1 MKADKIWM
9 DGKMIDWDKAQIHV
23 CTHAFHYGSG
33 VFEGIRAYETESGT
47 AVFRLKEH
55 IERLYNSAKIFKMEI
70 PYTKEEF
77 RQAVKDTI
85 KANKLKSGYI
95 RPLVYRGFEQLG
107 INPFKCPV
115 NCTIAVWEWGAYL
128 GEEALANGIKTKI
141 SSYARSYINSTSQ
154 KAKICGNYVNSIF
167 AKMEAI
173 EAGVD
178 EAILLDTEGYIAEG
192 SGENLFWVRNGV
204 IYTTPTATV
213 LEGITRDAV
222 IKVAQ
227 DMGYQVQEKR
237 TGRDEL
243 YISDELFFTGTAA
256 EVTPI
261 REIDNYQ
268 IGEGKRGPVTEN
280 IQKKFFAIAKGEEE
294 KYLSWLD
301 YI

>member
-1 MKADKIWM
+1 MKAEKIWM
-9 DGKMIDWDKAQIHV
+9 NGKMVDWDKAQVHV
-23 CTHAFHYGSG
+23 CTHALHYGSG
-33 VFEGIRAYETESGT
+33 VFEGIRAYETDSGT

-55 IERLYNSAKIFKMEI
+55 IDRLFNSAKILKMEI
-70 PYTKEEF
+70 PYSKEEF
-77 RQAVKDTI
+77 RQAIKDTI
-85 KANKLKSGYI
+85 KVNRLKSCYI
-95 RPLVYRGFEQLG
+95 RPLVYRGYNDLSL
-107 INPFKCPV
+107 NPFNCPIS
-115 NCTIAVWEWGAYL
+115 CTVAVWEWGAYL
-128 GEEALANGIKTKI
+128 GEEALAKGIRTKI

-154 KAKICGNYVNSIF
+154 KAKICANYINSIF

-178 EAILLDTEGYIAEG
+178 EAILLDTEGYITEG
-192 SGENLFWVRNGV
+192 SGENLFWVRDGV
-204 IYTTPTATV
+204 IYTTPTNTV

-227 DMGYQVQEKR
+227 DMDYQVQEKR

-261 REIDNYQ
+261 REVDNYQ

-280 IQKKFFAIAKGEEE
+280 IQKKFFDIAKGKDD

>member
-1 MKADKIWM
+1 MKAEKIWM
-9 DGKMIDWDKAQIHV
+9 DGKMVDWDEAKVHV
-23 CTHAFHYGSG
+23 CTHALHYGSG

-55 IERLYNSAKIFKMEI
+55 IERLFNSAKILKMDI
-70 PYTKEEF
+70 LYSKEEF
-77 RQAVKDTI
+77 RQAIKDTI
-85 KANKLKSGYI
+85 KVNKLKSGYI

-115 NCTIAVWEWGAYL
+115 NCTIAVWEWGTYL
-128 GEEALANGIKTKI
+128 GEEALAKGIKTKI

-178 EAILLDTEGYIAEG
+178 EAILLDTRGFVTEG
-192 SGENLFWVRNGV
+192 SGENIFWIKNGV

-213 LEGITRDAV
+213 LEGITRDSI
-222 IKVAQ
+222 IKIAE
-227 DMGYQVQEKR
+227 DMNYQVQEKYVC
-237 TGRDEL
+237 RDEL
-243 YISDELFFTGTAA
+243 YISDEVFFTGTAA

-268 IGEGKRGPVTEN
+268 IGEGKRGPITEN

>member
-1 MKADKIWM
+1 MKAEKIWM
-9 DGKMIDWDKAQIHV
+9 DGKMVDWDEAKIHV
-23 CTHAFHYGSG
+23 CTHALHYGSG

-55 IERLYNSAKIFKMEI
+55 IERLFNSAKIFKMDI
-70 PYTKEEF
+70 PYTKEEI
-77 RQAVKDTI
+77 REAIKNTI
-85 KANKLKSGYI
+85 NVNKLKSGYI
-95 RPLVYRGFEQLG
+95 RPLIYRGFEQLG
-107 INPFKCPV
+107 LNPFTCPV

-128 GEEALANGIKTKI
+128 GEEALAKGIKTKI

-178 EAILLDTEGYIAEG
+178 EAILLDTSGFVTEG
-192 SGENLFWVRNGV
+192 SGENIFWIKNGI

-213 LEGITRDAV
+213 LEGITRDSI
-222 IKVAQ
+222 IKIAE
-227 DMGYQVQEKR
+227 DMNYQFQEKYIC
-237 TGRDEL
+237 RDEL
-243 YISDELFFTGTAA
+243 YISDEVFFTGTAA

-268 IGEGKRGPVTEN
+268 IGEGKRGPITEN

>member
-9 DGKMIDWDKAQIHV
+9 DGNMVDWDKAQVHV
-23 CTHAFHYGSG
+23 CTHALHYGSG
-33 VFEGIRAYETESGT
+33 VFEGIRAYETEKGT

-55 IERLYNSAKIFKMEI
+55 IDRLYNSAKILKMEI
-70 PYTKEEF
+70 PYPKEEF
-77 RQAVKDTI
+77 KQAVKNTI
-85 KANKLKSGYI
+85 KENNLKSCYI

-107 INPFKCPV
+107 VNPLKCPV
-115 NCTIAVWEWGAYL
+115 NCAIAVWEWGAYL
-128 GEEALANGIKTKI
+128 GEEAIVNGIKTKI

-154 KAKICGNYVNSIF
+154 KAKICANYINSIF

-178 EAILLDTEGYIAEG
+178 EAILLDTQGYVTEG
-192 SGENLFWVRNGV
+192 SGENLFWVRDGV

-222 IKVAQ
+222 IKIAQ
-227 DMGYQVQEKR
+227 DMGYQVQEKY
-237 TGRDEL
+237 TCRDEL

-268 IGEGKRGPVTEN
+268 IGEGKRGPITEN
-280 IQKKFFAIAKGEEE
+280 IQKKFFAITKGEEE

>member
-9 DGKMIDWDKAQIHV
+9 DGKMVDWDKAQVHM
-23 CTHAFHYGSG
+23 CTHALHYGSG

-55 IERLYNSAKIFKMEI
+55 ISRLFNSAKILKMEI
-70 PYTKEEF
+70 PYSKEEF
-77 RQAVKDTI
+77 RQVVKNTI
-85 KANKLKSGYI
+85 KVNKLKSCYI
-95 RPLVYRGFEQLG
+95 RPLVYRGYNDLSL
-107 INPFKCPV
+107 NPFDCPV
-115 NCTIAVWEWGAYL
+115 SCAVAVWEWGAYL
-128 GEEALANGIKTKI
+128 GEEALAQGIKAKT
-141 SSYARSYINSTSQ
+141 SSYARIYINSTSQ

-178 EAILLDTEGYIAEG
+178 EAILLDTRGFVTEG
-192 SGENLFWVRNGV
+192 SGENLFWVRDGE

-213 LEGITRDAV
+213 LEGITRNAV
-222 IKVAQ
+222 IKIAK
-227 DMGYQVQEKR
+227 DMGYQVQEKYIC
-237 TGRDEL
+237 RDEL
-243 YISDELFFTGTAA
+243 YISDEVFFTGTAA

-261 REIDNYQ
+261 KEIDNYQ

-280 IQKKFFAIAKGEEE
+280 IQKKFFDIAKGEED

>member
-1 MKADKIWM
+1 MKAEKIWM
-9 DGKMIDWDKAQIHV
+9 DGKTVDWDEAKVHV
-23 CTHAFHYGSG
+23 CTHALHYGSG

-55 IERLYNSAKIFKMEI
+55 IERLFNSAKILKMDI
-70 PYTKEEF
+70 PYTKEDIRE
-77 RQAVKDTI
+77 AIKNTI

-95 RPLVYRGFEQLG
+95 RPLIYRGFEQLG
-107 INPFKCPV
+107 LNPFTCPV

-128 GEEALANGIKTKI
+128 GEEALAKGIKTKI

-154 KAKICGNYVNSIF
+154 KAKICGNYINSIF

-173 EAGVD
+173 EAGAD
-178 EAILLDTEGYIAEG
+178 EAILLDTRGFVTEG
-192 SGENLFWVRNGV
+192 SGENIFWIRNGV

-213 LEGITRDAV
+213 LEGITRDSI
-222 IKVAQ
+222 IKIAE
-227 DMGYQVQEKR
+227 DMKYQFQEKYIC
-237 TGRDEL
+237 RDEL
-243 YISDELFFTGTAA
+243 YISDEVFFTGTAA

-268 IGEGKRGPVTEN
+268 IGEGKRGPITEN
-280 IQKKFFAIAKGEEE
+280 IQKKFFAITKGEEE

>member
-1 MKADKIWM
+1 MKAEKIWM
-9 DGKMIDWDKAQIHV
+9 DGKMVDWDEAKVHV
-23 CTHAFHYGSG
+23 CTHALHYGSG

-55 IERLYNSAKIFKMEI
+55 IERLFNSAKIFKMDI
-70 PYTKEEF
+70 PYTKEEI
-77 RQAVKDTI
+77 REAIKNTI
-85 KANKLKSGYI
+85 KVNKLKSGYI
-95 RPLVYRGFEQLG
+95 RPLIYRGFEQLG
-107 INPFKCPV
+107 LNPFTCPV

-128 GEEALANGIKTKI
+128 GEEALAKGIKTKI
-141 SSYARSYINSTSQ
+141 SSYARSDINSTSQ

-178 EAILLDTEGYIAEG
+178 EAILLDTRGFVAEG
-192 SGENLFWVRNGV
+192 SGENIFWVKNGA

-213 LEGITRDAV
+213 LEGITRDSI
-222 IKVAQ
+222 IKIAE
-227 DMGYQVQEKR
+227 DMKYHIKEKYIC
-237 TGRDEL
+237 RDEL
-243 YISDELFFTGTAA
+243 YISDEVFFAGTAA

-268 IGEGKRGPVTEN
+268 ISEGKRGPITEN

-301 YI
+301 YT

>member
-9 DGKMIDWDKAQIHV
+9 DGKMVDWDEAKVHV
-23 CTHAFHYGSG
+23 CTHALHYGSG
-33 VFEGIRAYETESGT
+33 IFEGIRAYETKNGT

-55 IERLYNSAKIFKMEI
+55 IDRLFNSAKIFKMEI

-77 RQAVKDTI
+77 RQAVKNTI

-128 GEEALANGIKTKI
+128 GEEALAKGIKTKI

-154 KAKICGNYVNSIF
+154 KAKICGNYINSIF

-173 EAGVD
+173 EAGAD
-178 EAILLDTEGYIAEG
+178 EAILLDTSGFVTEG
-192 SGENLFWVRNGV
+192 SGENLFWVRDGV

-213 LEGITRDAV
+213 LEGITRDSI
-222 IKVAQ
+222 IKIAE
-227 DMGYQVQEKR
+227 DMSYQVQEKYIC
-237 TGRDEL
+237 RDEL
-243 YISDELFFTGTAA
+243 YISDELFFAGTAA

-268 IGEGKRGPVTEN
+268 IGEGNRGPITEN

-294 KYLSWLD
+294 KYLNWLD

>member
-1 MKADKIWM
+1 MKAEKIWM
-9 DGKMIDWDKAQIHV
+9 DGKMVDWDKAKVHV
-23 CTHAFHYGSG
+23 CTHALHYGSG
-33 VFEGIRAYETESGT
+33 VFEGIRAYETDKGT

-55 IERLYNSAKIFKMEI
+55 IERLYNSAKILKMEI
-70 PYTKEEF
+70 PYSKEEF
-77 RQAVKDTI
+77 RQAVKNTI
-85 KANKLKSGYI
+85 KENNLKSCYI

-107 INPFKCPV
+107 INPFTCPV
-115 NCTIAVWEWGAYL
+115 NCVIAVWEWGAYL
-128 GEEALANGIKTKI
+128 GEEALAKGIKTKI

-154 KAKICGNYVNSIF
+154 KAKICGNYINSIF

-178 EAILLDTEGYIAEG
+178 EAILLDTRGFVTEG
-192 SGENLFWVRNGV
+192 SAENLFWVRNGV

-213 LEGITRDAV
+213 LEGITRDSI
-222 IKVAQ
+222 IKIAE
-227 DMGYQVQEKR
+227 DMSYQVQEKYIC
-237 TGRDEL
+237 RDEL
-243 YISDELFFTGTAA
+243 YISDEVFFAGTAV

-268 IGEGKRGPVTEN
+268 IGEGKRGPITEN
-280 IQKKFFAIAKGEEE
+280 IQKKYFAIAKGEEE

>member
-1 MKADKIWM
+1 MLKKNSGKQSKILL
-9 DGKMIDWDKAQIHV
+9 KQI
-23 CTHAFHYGSG
+23 
-33 VFEGIRAYETESGT
+33 
-47 AVFRLKEH
+47 
-55 IERLYNSAKIFKMEI
+55 N
-70 PYTKEEF
+70 
-77 RQAVKDTI
+77 
-85 KANKLKSGYI
+85 LKSGYI

-115 NCTIAVWEWGAYL
+115 NCTIVVWEWGAYS
-128 GEEALANGIKTKI
+128 GEEALAKGIKTKI

-154 KAKICGNYVNSIF
+154 KAKICGNYINSIF

-173 EAGVD
+173 EAGAD
-178 EAILLDTEGYIAEG
+178 EAILLDARGFVTEG
-192 SGENLFWVRNGV
+192 SGENLFWVRDGV

-222 IKVAQ
+222 IKIAK
-227 DMGYQVQEKR
+227 DMGYQVQEKYIC
-237 TGRDEL
+237 RDEL

-261 REIDNYQ
+261 REVDNYQ

>member
-1 MKADKIWM
+1 MKAEKIWM
-9 DGKMIDWDKAQIHV
+9 DGKMVDWDKAKVHV
-23 CTHAFHYGSG
+23 CTHALHYGSG

-55 IERLYNSAKIFKMEI
+55 IERLFNSAKILKMEI
-70 PYTKEEF
+70 PYTKEGF

-115 NCTIAVWEWGAYL
+115 NCAIAVWEWGAYL
-128 GEEALANGIKTKI
+128 GEEALAKGIKTKI

-178 EAILLDTEGYIAEG
+178 EAILLDTRGFVTEG
-192 SGENLFWVRNGV
+192 SAENLFWVRDGV

-213 LEGITRDAV
+213 LEGITRDSI
-222 IKVAQ
+222 IKIAE
-227 DMGYQVQEKR
+227 DMSYQVQEKYIC
-237 TGRDEL
+237 RDEL
-243 YISDELFFTGTAA
+243 YTSDEVFFTGTAA

-261 REIDNYQ
+261 REVDNYQ
-268 IGEGKRGPVTEN
+268 IGEGKRGPITEN

>member
-1 MKADKIWM
+1 MKAEKIWM
-9 DGKMIDWDKAQIHV
+9 DGKMVDWDEAKVHV
-23 CTHAFHYGSG
+23 CTHALHYGSG

-55 IERLYNSAKIFKMEI
+55 IDRLFNSAKILKMDI
-70 PYTKEEF
+70 PYTKEDIRE
-77 RQAVKDTI
+77 AIKNTI

-95 RPLVYRGFEQLG
+95 RPLIYRGFEQLG
-107 INPFKCPV
+107 LNPFTCPV

-128 GEEALANGIKTKI
+128 GEEALAKGIKTKI

-154 KAKICGNYVNSIF
+154 RAKICGNYVNSIF

-178 EAILLDTEGYIAEG
+178 EAILLDTRGFVTEG
-192 SGENLFWVRNGV
+192 SGENIFWIKNGI

-213 LEGITRDAV
+213 LEGITRDSI
-222 IKVAQ
+222 IKIAG
-227 DMGYQVQEKR
+227 DMNYQFQEKYIC
-237 TGRDEL
+237 RDEL
-243 YISDELFFTGTAA
+243 YISDEVFFTGTAA

-268 IGEGKRGPVTEN
+268 IGEGKRGPITEN

-294 KYLSWLD
+294 KYLSCLD

>member
-9 DGKMIDWDKAQIHV
+9 DGNMVDWDKAQVHV
-23 CTHAFHYGSG
+23 CTHALHYGSG
-33 VFEGIRAYETESGT
+33 VFEGIRAYETEKGT

-55 IERLYNSAKIFKMEI
+55 IDRLYNSAKILKMEI
-70 PYTKEEF
+70 PYSKEEF
-77 RQAVKDTI
+77 KQAVRNTI
-85 KANKLKSGYI
+85 KENNLKSCYI
-95 RPLVYRGFEQLG
+95 RPLVYRGFDQLG
-107 INPFKCPV
+107 INPLKCPV
-115 NCTIAVWEWGAYL
+115 NCAIAVWEWGAYL
-128 GEEALANGIKTKI
+128 GEEAIVNGIKTKI

-154 KAKICGNYVNSIF
+154 KAKICANYINSIF

-178 EAILLDTEGYIAEG
+178 EAILLDTQGYVTEG
-192 SGENLFWVRNGV
+192 SGENLFWVRDGV

-222 IKVAQ
+222 IKIAQ
-227 DMGYQVQEKR
+227 DMGYQVQEKY
-237 TGRDEL
+237 TCRDEL

-268 IGEGKRGPVTEN
+268 IGEGKRGPITEN
-280 IQKKFFAIAKGEEE
+280 IQKKFFAITKGEEE

>member
-1 MKADKIWM
+1 MKAEKIWM
-9 DGKMIDWDKAQIHV
+9 DGKMVDWDKAKVHV
-23 CTHAFHYGSG
+23 CTHALHYGSG
-33 VFEGIRAYETESGT
+33 VFEGIRAYETDKGT

-55 IERLYNSAKIFKMEI
+55 IERLYNSAKILKMEI
-70 PYTKEEF
+70 PYSKEEF
-77 RQAVKDTI
+77 RQAVKNTI
-85 KANKLKSGYI
+85 KENNLKSCYI

-107 INPFKCPV
+107 INPFTCPV
-115 NCTIAVWEWGAYL
+115 NCVIAVWEWGAYL
-128 GEEALANGIKTKI
+128 GEEALAKGIKTKI

-154 KAKICGNYVNSIF
+154 KAKICGNYINSIF

-178 EAILLDTEGYIAEG
+178 EAILLDTRGFVTEG
-192 SGENLFWVRNGV
+192 SAENLFWVRNGV
-204 IYTTPTATV
+204 VYTTPTATV
-213 LEGITRDAV
+213 LEGITRDSI
-222 IKVAQ
+222 IKIAE
-227 DMGYQVQEKR
+227 DMSYQVQEKYIC
-237 TGRDEL
+237 RDEL
-243 YISDELFFTGTAA
+243 YISDEVFFAGTAV

-280 IQKKFFAIAKGEEE
+280 IQKNFFAIAKGEEE

>member
-9 DGKMIDWDKAQIHV
+9 DGKMVDWDEAKVHV
-23 CTHAFHYGSG
+23 CTHALHYGSG
-33 VFEGIRAYETESGT
+33 IFEGMRAYETENGT

-55 IERLYNSAKIFKMEI
+55 IDRLFNSAKIFKMEI

-77 RQAVKDTI
+77 RQAVKDII
-85 KANKLKSGYI
+85 KANNLKSGYI

-128 GEEALANGIKTKI
+128 GEEALAKGIKTKI

-154 KAKICGNYVNSIF
+154 KAKICGNYINSIF

-173 EAGVD
+173 EAGAD
-178 EAILLDTEGYIAEG
+178 EAILLDTRGFVTEG
-192 SGENLFWVRNGV
+192 SAENLFWVRDGV

-213 LEGITRDAV
+213 LEGITRDSI
-222 IKVAQ
+222 IKIAE
-227 DMGYQVQEKR
+227 DMSYQVQEKYIC
-237 TGRDEL
+237 RDEL

-268 IGEGKRGPVTEN
+268 IGEGKRGPITEN
-280 IQKKFFAIAKGEEE
+280 IQKKYFAIAKGEEE

>member
-9 DGKMIDWDKAQIHV
+9 DGKMVDWDKAQVHV
-23 CTHAFHYGSG
+23 CTHALHYGSG

-55 IERLYNSAKIFKMEI
+55 IERLFNSAKILKMDI
-70 PYTKEEF
+70 PFTKEEI
-77 RQAVKDTI
+77 RQAIKDTI
-85 KANKLKSGYI
+85 KTNKLKSCYI
-95 RPLVYRGFEQLG
+95 RPLIYRGFEQLG
-107 INPFKCPV
+107 VNPFKCPV
-115 NCTIAVWEWGAYL
+115 NCAIAVWEWGTYL
-128 GEEALANGIKTKI
+128 GEEALTKGIKTKI

-154 KAKICGNYVNSIF
+154 KAKICGNYINSIF

-173 EAGVD
+173 ESGAD
-178 EAILLDTEGYIAEG
+178 EAILLDNRGFVTEG
-192 SGENLFWVRNGV
+192 SGENLFWIRKGV

-213 LEGITRDAV
+213 LEGITRDSI
-222 IKVAQ
+222 IKIAN
-227 DMGYQVQEKR
+227 DMDYQVQEKYIC
-237 TGRDEL
+237 RDEL
-243 YISDELFFTGTAA
+243 YISDEVFFAGTAA

>member
-9 DGKMIDWDKAQIHV
+9 DGKMVDWNKAQVHV
-23 CTHAFHYGSG
+23 CTHALHYGSG
-33 VFEGIRAYETESGT
+33 VFEGIRAYETDKGT

-55 IERLYNSAKIFKMEI
+55 IDRLYNSAKIFKMEI
-70 PYTKEEF
+70 PYSTDEF
-77 RQAVKDTI
+77 RQAVKNTI
-85 KANKLKSGYI
+85 KENNLKSCYI

-115 NCTIAVWEWGAYL
+115 NCAIAVWEWGAYL
-128 GEEALANGIKTKI
+128 GEEALVKGIKAKI

-178 EAILLDTEGYIAEG
+178 EAILLDTRGFVTEG
-192 SGENLFWVRNGV
+192 SGENLFWVRDGV

-213 LEGITRDAV
+213 LEGITRNAV
-222 IKVAQ
+222 IKIAQ
-227 DMGYQVQEKR
+227 DMGYQVQEKYIC
-237 TGRDEL
+237 RDKL
-243 YISDELFFTGTAA
+243 YISDEVFFTGTAA

>member
-1 MKADKIWM
+1 M
-9 DGKMIDWDKAQIHV
+9 V
-23 CTHAFHYGSG
+23 
-33 VFEGIRAYETESGT
+33 
-47 AVFRLKEH
+47 
-55 IERLYNSAKIFKMEI
+55 I
-70 PYTKEEF
+70 PYTKEEI
-77 RQAVKDTI
+77 REAIKNTI
-85 KANKLKSGYI
+85 KVNKLKSGYI
-95 RPLVYRGFEQLG
+95 RPLIYRGFEQLG
-107 INPFKCPV
+107 LNPFTCPV
-115 NCTIAVWEWGAYL
+115 SCAVAVWEWGAYL
-128 GEEALANGIKTKI
+128 GEEALAKGIKTKI

-178 EAILLDTEGYIAEG
+178 EAILLDTRGFVTEG
-192 SGENLFWVRNGV
+192 SGENVFWIKNGV

-213 LEGITRDAV
+213 LEGITRDSV
-222 IKVAQ
+222 IKIAE
-227 DMGYQVQEKR
+227 DMKYQFQEKYIC
-237 TGRDEL
+237 RDEL
-243 YISDELFFTGTAA
+243 YISDEVFFTGTAA

-268 IGEGKRGPVTEN
+268 IGEGKRGPITEN

>member
-1 MKADKIWM
+1 MNAEKIWM
-9 DGKMIDWDKAQIHV
+9 DGKMVDWDEAKVHV
-23 CTHAFHYGSG
+23 CTHALHYGSG
-33 VFEGIRAYETESGT
+33 VFEGIRAYETENGT

-55 IERLYNSAKIFKMEI
+55 IDRLFNSAKIFKMEI

-128 GEEALANGIKTKI
+128 GEEALAKGIKTKI

-154 KAKICGNYVNSIF
+154 KAKICGNYINSIF

-173 EAGVD
+173 EAGAD
-178 EAILLDTEGYIAEG
+178 EAILLDTRGFVTEG
-192 SGENLFWVRNGV
+192 SGENLFWVRDGV

-213 LEGITRDAV
+213 LEGITRDSI
-222 IKVAQ
+222 IKIAE
-227 DMGYQVQEKR
+227 DMSYQVQEKYIC
-237 TGRDEL
+237 RDEL
-243 YISDELFFTGTAA
+243 YISDELFFVGTAA

-268 IGEGKRGPVTEN
+268 IGEGNRGPITEN

>member
-9 DGKMIDWDKAQIHV
+9 DGKMIDWDKAQVHV
-23 CTHAFHYGSG
+23 CTHALHYGSG
-33 VFEGIRAYETESGT
+33 VFEGIRAYETEKGT

-55 IERLYNSAKIFKMEI
+55 IDRLYNSAKILKMEI
-70 PYTKEEF
+70 PYSKEEF
-77 RQAVKDTI
+77 KQAVRNTI
-85 KANKLKSGYI
+85 KENNFKSCYI

-115 NCTIAVWEWGAYL
+115 NCVIAVWEWGAYL
-128 GEEALANGIKTKI
+128 GEEALKKGIKTKI
-141 SSYARSYINSTSQ
+141 SSYTRSYINSISQ

-192 SGENLFWVRNGV
+192 SAENLFWVRNGV

-280 IQKKFFAIAKGEEE
+280 IQKKFFAITKGEEE

>member
-1 MKADKIWM
+1 MKAEKIWM
-9 DGKMIDWDKAQIHV
+9 DGKMVDWDKAQVHA
-23 CTHAFHYGSG
+23 CTHALHYGSG

-55 IERLYNSAKIFKMEI
+55 VDRLFDSAKILKMDI
-70 PYTKEEF
+70 PYSKDEF
-77 RQAVKDTI
+77 RQAIKDTI
-85 KANKLKSGYI
+85 KVNRLKSCYI
-95 RPLVYRGFEQLG
+95 RPLVYRGYNDLSL
-107 INPFKCPV
+107 NPFNCPV
-115 NCTIAVWEWGAYL
+115 SCAVAVWEWGAYL
-128 GEEALANGIKTKI
+128 GEEALAKGIKTKI

-154 KAKICGNYVNSIF
+154 KAKICGSYVNSIF

-280 IQKKFFAIAKGEEE
+280 IQKKFFNIAKGKED

>member
-9 DGKMIDWDKAQIHV
+9 DGKMVDWDEAKVHV
-23 CTHAFHYGSG
+23 CTHALHYGSG
-33 VFEGIRAYETESGT
+33 IFEGMRAYETENGT

-55 IERLYNSAKIFKMEI
+55 IDRLFNSAKIFKMEI

-77 RQAVKDTI
+77 RQAVKDTV
-85 KANKLKSGYI
+85 KANNLKSGYI

-128 GEEALANGIKTKI
+128 GEEALAKGIKTKI

-154 KAKICGNYVNSIF
+154 KAKICGNYINSIF

-173 EAGVD
+173 EAGAD
-178 EAILLDTEGYIAEG
+178 EAILLDTRGFVTEG
-192 SGENLFWVRNGV
+192 SAENLFWVRDGV

-213 LEGITRDAV
+213 LEGITRDSI
-222 IKVAQ
+222 IKIAE
-227 DMGYQVQEKR
+227 DMSYQVQEKYIC
-237 TGRDEL
+237 RDEL
-243 YISDELFFTGTAA
+243 YISDEVFFVGTAA

-268 IGEGKRGPVTEN
+268 IGEGKRGPITEN
-280 IQKKFFAIAKGEEE
+280 IQVKFFAIAKGEEE

>member
-1 MKADKIWM
+1 MKAEKIWM
-9 DGKMIDWDKAQIHV
+9 DGKLVDWDEAKVHV
-23 CTHAFHYGSG
+23 CTHALHYGSG
-33 VFEGIRAYETESGT
+33 IFEGIRAYETKNGT

-55 IERLYNSAKIFKMEI
+55 IDRLFNSAKIFKMEI

-85 KANKLKSGYI
+85 KANTLKSGYI

-128 GEEALANGIKTKI
+128 GEEALAKGIKTKI

-154 KAKICGNYVNSIF
+154 KAKICGNYINSIF

-173 EAGVD
+173 EAGAD
-178 EAILLDTEGYIAEG
+178 EAILLDTSGFVTEG
-192 SGENLFWVRNGV
+192 SGENLFWVRDGV

-213 LEGITRDAV
+213 LEGITRDSI
-222 IKVAQ
+222 IKIAE
-227 DMGYQVQEKR
+227 DMSYQVQEKYIC
-237 TGRDEL
+237 RDEL
-243 YISDELFFTGTAA
+243 YISDELFFAGTAA

-268 IGEGKRGPVTEN
+268 IGEGNRGPITEN

-294 KYLSWLD
+294 KYLNWLD

>member
-1 MKADKIWM
+1 MKAEKIWM
-9 DGKMIDWDKAQIHV
+9 DGKMVDWDEAKVHV
-23 CTHAFHYGSG
+23 CTHALHYGSG

-55 IERLYNSAKIFKMEI
+55 IERLFNSAKILKMDI
-70 PYTKEEF
+70 PYTKEDIRE
-77 RQAVKDTI
+77 AIKNTI

-95 RPLVYRGFEQLG
+95 RPLIYRGFEQLG
-107 INPFKCPV
+107 LNPFTCPV

-128 GEEALANGIKTKI
+128 GEEALVKGIKTKI

-178 EAILLDTEGYIAEG
+178 EAILLDTRGFVTEG
-192 SGENLFWVRNGV
+192 SGENIFWIKNGI

-213 LEGITRDAV
+213 LEGITRDSI
-222 IKVAQ
+222 IKIAG
-227 DMGYQVQEKR
+227 DMNYQFQEKYIC
-237 TGRDEL
+237 RDEL
-243 YISDELFFTGTAA
+243 YISDEVFFTGTAA

-268 IGEGKRGPVTEN
+268 IGEGKRGPITEN
-280 IQKKFFAIAKGEEE
+280 IQKKFFAIAKGKEE